1 MASQLILVLLIDIKD
16 SFKRAI
22 ASFNPFAVQQVA
34 TSDRISVGAR
44 QGARW
49 YFPDVFNF

>member
-1 MASQLILVLLIDIKD
+1 MVLQLILVLFINIKD

-22 ASFNPFAVQQVA
+22 ASFNPFAIQQVA
-34 TSDRISVGAR
+34 TSDRIAVGAR

-49 YFPDVFNF
+49 YFPDVLSS